1 MFRIEPAT
9 KDDLAVVLRLIKE
22 LAEYE
27 KLTSEVAATEAI
39 LGEWLFG
46 SRRAAEVI
54 IGYADRDPAGF
65 AVYFQNFSTFLGQP
79 GLYLEDLFV
88 VPHWRAHGLGRQLL
102 VYLAKLAV
110 DRGYGRMEW
119 SVLDWNEPAIRFYR
133 RLDARPMD
141 EWTTFRLT
149 GAALKRLASDSVE

>member
-27 KLTSEVAATEAI
+27 RLTSEVAATEAV

-54 IGYADRDPAGF
+54 IGYADREPAGF

-88 VPHWRAHGLGRQLL
+88 VPRWRAHGLGRQLL
-102 VYLAKLAV
+102 VHLARLAV
-110 DRGYGRMEW
+110 ERGYGRMEW